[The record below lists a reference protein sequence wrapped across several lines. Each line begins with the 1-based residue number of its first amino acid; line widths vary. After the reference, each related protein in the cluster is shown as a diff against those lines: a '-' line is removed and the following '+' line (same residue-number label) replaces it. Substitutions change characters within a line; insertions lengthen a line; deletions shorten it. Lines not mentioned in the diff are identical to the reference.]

1 MSERGTEMSAFDFA
15 KYNEILLGNESII
28 IANRKKIFNKFE
40 KFLIDA
46 LSNIKLIK
54 KNNFKIF
61 SRRQRSTFSKFAE
74 NFNLF
79 FYDDPAEIDLICKDN
94 KVAVLM
100 DSHTPWD
107 KMITFKLSELKE
119 QTEGFQYY
127 PKKKK

>member
-1 MSERGTEMSAFDFA
+1 MSERGTEISASDFA

-94 KVAVLM
+94 KVDYLYAQKYGNI
-100 DSHTPWD
+100 D
-107 KMITFKLSELKE
+107 KVYSNYCKNLFKAKLAN
-119 QTEGFQYY
+119 
-127 PKKKK
+127 